1 MIQKKIANILFS
13 TRLMAIL
20 FIVFALAMAVG
31 TFVENS
37 YTTATAREWIYNT
50 WWFEAIMLVFAINF
64 LGNIKRYRLWSWKKA
79 STLILHLSFF
89 LIIIGAAITR
99 YIGYEG
105 VMPIREGEVSN
116 VMLSEKTYLS
126 LKIDGEFNGEPLRRS
141 VELPL
146 NLAPGIDNHKTVTT
160 DFKGQEIKF
169 EVTEFIDGAEE
180 GLVEDENGENF
191 LKIVEAG
198 GGQRHDHYLKEGEV
212 ASIHNILFA
221 FNKETEGAINFI
233 VENGEYKVSTPFE
246 GDYMRMAD
254 QKKGAVLADT
264 LQNLNLRSLYNVAGM
279 QFVIPDP
286 VVKGRYD
293 MVPSEPKQKGQADG
307 VVLQITTGGE
317 TKQLKLLGAK
327 GIVNDLKEV
336 EVGDFE
342 IYARYGSKEYELPFA
357 LKLNDFIAEKY
368 PGTENNPTPS
378 YSAFKSKVELVDDG
392 ESKPYDIYMN
402 HVLDHKGYR
411 FFQSSF
417 DADEKGTVLSVNHD
431 WWGTWVTYIG
441 YFLLYIGLMWILFDK
456 GSRFGELKAKLEKV
470 KAKKAKMLGV
480 VAILLSFNAFAQQDV
495 TSGEINEEDHV
506 HQQEFSTEEHD
517 HTHEVT
523 GDAEGAH
530 DAHDHSADNHNH
542 QTQMPTNLSKEKVDE
557 MVTKNTIS
565 DEHASKFGRLIIQ
578 DAGGRMKPA
587 NTYSSELLRKISKS
601 DSYEGLSSDQV
612 LFSMFENPTLW
623 YNVPLIYVKRKNDS
637 LHNILGVEKGEKHI
651 PLASFF
657 DNRGVYKLSPYLEE
671 AYRAEVKNQ
680 FQKDFIAADEKVN
693 LLYSALE
700 GKVLKIFPIPNDT
713 NNKWLSYPE
722 VMESEGKFTGVDSL
736 YVTQVLPL
744 YMQTIQ
750 TAKGTGGYKKANEVL
765 ESIKG
770 FQKKYGEQVMPS
782 DRKVDLEI
790 MYNKYDVF
798 RGLFWQYML
807 AGSLMFIFVI
817 LQIFYDKKGLK
828 AVVTISKVAII
839 VLFALHTAGLI
850 ARWYISGH
858 APWSDAYESMIYVA
872 WATMFFGLAFGRKS
886 DLTFASTAFVSSMIL
901 MVAHWNWMD
910 PSIANLVPVLDSYW
924 LMIHVAVI
932 VASYGPFTLGMIL
945 GLVSLILMI
954 LTNEKNRKKMS
965 LNIQELTI
973 ITELSLT
980 VGLVMLTIGNFL
992 GGQWANESWGRYW
1005 GWDPKETWALI
1016 SIMVYAFVI
1025 HMRLVPGLRGR
1036 FAFNW
1041 ASVFAF
1047 ASILMTYF
1055 GVNFYLTGLHS
1066 YASGDQIISYKFI
1079 VGSFIA
1085 WLIIGHFAKRKYD
1098 KYLKK

>member
-1 MIQKKIANILFS
+1 MIERKLVKILFS

-20 FIVFALAMAVG
+20 FIVFALSMAVG

-37 YTTATAREWIYNT
+37 YTTATAREWIYNA

-64 LGNIKRYRLWSWKKA
+64 LGNIKRYRLWSKEKA

-89 LIIIGAAITR
+89 LIIIGAGITR

-116 VMLSEKTYLS
+116 TMLSERTYLS
-126 LKIDGEFNGEPLRRS
+126 VLLDGEVDGSPLRRE
-141 VELPL
+141 VKLPL

-160 DFKGQEIKF
+160 DFKGQE
-169 EVTEFIDGAEE
+169 VTFTVKKFIDDAEE
-180 GLVEDENGENF
+180 GLVEDENGKRY
-191 LKIVEAG
+191 LKVVEAG
-198 GGQRHDHYLKEGEV
+198 GGQRHDHYLEEGEV
-212 ASIHNILFA
+212 SSIHNVLFA
-221 FNKETEGAINFI
+221 FNAPTDGAIN
-233 VENGEYKVSTPFE
+233 VQLENGEYKISSPFE
-246 GDYMRMAD
+246 GNYMRMAD
-254 QKKGAVLADT
+254 QKKGEVVADS
-264 LQNLNLRSLYNVAGM
+264 LQDLNLRSLYQLAGM
-279 QFVIPDP
+279 QFVFPDP
-286 VVKGRYD
+286 AVRGHYD
-293 MVPSEPKQKGQADG
+293 LIASEQPQKGQADG
-307 VVLQITTGGE
+307 VVLDVTTNGKTE
-317 TKQLKLLGAK
+317 ELKLLGAK
-327 GIVNDLKEV
+327 GIINDYKKINVDNL
-336 EVGDFE
+336 E

-368 PGTENNPTPS
+368 PGTEDNPTPS
-378 YSAFKSKVELVDDG
+378 YSSFKSKVELIDGG
-392 ESKPYDIYMN
+392 ESKPYSIYMN

-417 DADEKGTVLSVNHD
+417 DPDEKGTVLSVNHD

-441 YFLLYIGLMWILFDK
+441 YFLLYLGLMWILFDK
-456 GSRFGELKAKLEKV
+456 HSRFGELKVKLDKI
-470 KAKKAKMLGV
+470 KAKKAKALGV
-480 VAILLSFNAFAQQDV
+480 LFLAIGLNGFAQQEVNV
-495 TSGEINEEDHV
+495 TSGEINKE
-506 HQQEFSTEEHD
+506 HQHEHTENNG
-517 HTHEVT
+517 HTT
-523 GDAEGAH
+523 MMPPRFTKAE
-530 DAHDHSADNHNH
+530 ADSIVKANAV
-542 QTQMPTNLSKEKVDE
+542 SK
-557 MVTKNTIS
+557 
-565 DEHASKFGRLIIQ
+565 EHASEFGRLVIQ
-578 DAGGRMKPA
+578 DEGGRMKPA
-587 NTYSSELLRKISKS
+587 NTYSSELVRKLSKS
-601 DSYEGLSSDQV
+601 DSYEGLNSDQV
-612 LFSMFENPTLW
+612 LFSMVEMPSLW
-623 YNVPLIYVKRKNDS
+623 YSVPLIYVKAKNDS
-637 LHNILGVEKGEKHI
+637 LHHILGVEKGAEHI
-651 PLASFF
+651 PLNDFF
-657 DNRGVYKLSPYLEE
+657 NDSTGTYKLAPYLEG
-671 AYRAEVKNQ
+671 AYRAKVKNQ

-693 LLYSALE
+693 LLYRTLE
-700 GKVLKIFPIPNDT
+700 GKVLKIFPIPNAE

-722 VMESEGKFTGVDSL
+722 LFENQDKFTARDSMMIRL
-736 YVTQVLPL
+736 LPA
-744 YMQTIQ
+744 YMQNVRL
-750 TAKGTGGYKKANEVL
+750 AKQTGGYKQANDLL
-765 ESIKG
+765 EGIKNY
-770 FQKKYGEQVMPS
+770 QRKYGEQVMPS
-782 DRKVDLEI
+782 ERKINLEI

-807 AGSLMFIFVI
+807 AGLVMFIFVI
-817 LQIFYDKKGLK
+817 LQLFYDKKGVK
-828 AVVTISKVAII
+828 AIITISKVAII
-839 VLFALHTAGLI
+839 ILFALHTAALI

-910 PSIANLVPVLDSYW
+910 PAISNLVPVLDSYW

-1041 ASVFAF
+1041 AAVFAF
-1047 ASILMTYF
+1047 ASIMMTYF

-1079 VGSFIA
+1079 VIAFVA
-1085 WLIIGHFAKRKYD
+1085 WLILGHFARRKFV